1 MRRAV
6 QFLLET
12 TKHKAPFARRK
23 RKHSFPYVTLP
34 EAIQP
39 TYPSPPLFLNVVHD
53 TLAWMVALRL
63 RKTTGP
69 STPQD
74 FQWRDSASSTSC
86 VKLNRAT
93 PSSDFSSTPVG
104 DKSAHG
110 CYFGLCECPRP
121 ECLMWPAVS
130 RACCSGSAE
139 AQALHGRY
147 CSSWM
152 TSLGLISA
160 SHMGTRVLSHLS
172 PLKTAP

>member
-110 CYFGLCECPRP
+110 CYFGR
-121 ECLMWPAVS
+121 VS
-130 RACCSGSAE
+130 
-139 AQALHGRY
+139 ALA
-147 CSSWM
+147 
-152 TSLGLISA
+152 LSA
-160 SHMGTRVLSHLS
+160 SCGLLFQELVVPVPPKLRPSMAGTAV
-172 PLKTAP
+172 AG